1 MKIKSKGTKLDFTAV
16 AAHVVS
22 RVTGGNLF
30 DGTPLPE
37 EPKETEAQARG
48 RAGGQKRGTA
58 RAKKLSPRPLL
69 WALIC
74 VQD

>member
-1 MKIKSKGTKLDFTAV
+1 VKIKSKGAKLDFTAI
-16 AAHVVS
+16 AANVVS
-22 RVTGGNLF
+22 RATGGNLF

-37 EPKETEAQARG
+37 EPKETEARARG
-48 RAGGQKRGTA
+48 RAGELKRGTA

-69 WALIC
+69 WVLIC